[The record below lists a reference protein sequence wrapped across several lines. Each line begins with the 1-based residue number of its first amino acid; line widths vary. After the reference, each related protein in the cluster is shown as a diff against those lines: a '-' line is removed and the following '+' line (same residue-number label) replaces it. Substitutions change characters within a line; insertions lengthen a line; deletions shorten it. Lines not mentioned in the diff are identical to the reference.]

1 MEHICQ
7 HSSKRL
13 GEAETA
19 AGSCSRSR
27 WSECVRVK
35 EGGLMGSKVREALL
49 LREWER
55 QRERGR
61 GGEIYY
67 SCV

>member
-1 MEHICQ
+1 MSVE
-7 HSSKRL
+7 
-13 GEAETA
+13 
-19 AGSCSRSR
+19 
-27 WSECVRVK
+27 

-49 LREWER
+49 LRER
-55 QRERGR
+55 GRERRRGGR